1 MTYGQIYTDTKEEH
15 IRNSVKMSDN
25 EKILS
30 DYKGKP
36 SALKEIQMKAK
47 PDHWRVKS
55 KTDL

>member
-47 PDHWRVKS
+47 PDH
-55 KTDL
+55 